1 MEGERTG
8 GSCETVIASLFLFVS
23 IWIVGQSMANW
34 TVDWS
39 LFLWAENRERKG
51 QQWVIAYCH
60 YVSQSLVI

>member
-8 GSCETVIASLFLFVS
+8 GSCETVIAFLFLFVY

-51 QQWVIAYCH
+51 QQWVIA
-60 YVSQSLVI
+60 